1 MPNSI
6 VLIHIKEKLT
16 ELIGEIDEHTSI
28 MGDFQKPLSVTLYKQ
43 TKIWYKEDV
52 NKAMNTQ
59 SNCYTHTHI
68 STCIYTYT

>member
-1 MPNSI
+1 MIKCLCYQIDTLTLIIHVPNSI

-43 TKIWYKEDV
+43 TKI
-52 NKAMNTQ
+52 
-59 SNCYTHTHI
+59 
-68 STCIYTYT
+68 